1 MSGTPLRVCRLS
13 VQYAISRWK
22 NWLRLGTLISPAI
35 SCTFSHG
42 HCGEKFIRPLNSTG
56 TGLASWSFLAAPDL
70 LFPFCFGVEMPSAS
84 TFSNFGLQS
93 ESSGVWTS
101 QKAVLRTYVEYWNV
115 TFLLKGPFFSW

>member
-42 HCGEKFIRPLNSTG
+42 HCGEKFISPRNSTG
-56 TGLASWSFLAAPDL
+56 TGLASGFLLEVL
-70 LFPFCFGVEMPSAS
+70 LAPFCFGVDMPSAATS
-84 TFSNFGLQS
+84 SSLGLQS
-93 ESSGVWTS
+93 ESTGVWTS
-101 QKAVLRTYVEYWNV
+101 QKAVLRTCEKMETSHSGLCQLN
-115 TFLLKGPFFSW
+115 P